1 MESYIDASRIAAKV
15 KEIALQ
21 INEEYKGKVPIFIG
35 VLNGAFM
42 FLSDLIR
49 EITLDCEVDFLKL
62 SSYGDSQISSGD
74 IKMLKALNC
83 QVKDRDIIVV
93 EDIIDSGLSI
103 KYMKTLIEN
112 ENPRSL
118 KIAALLFKK
127 NVSNLDFKIDYTG
140 FEIEN
145 EFVVGYGL
153 DHAQKYRNLKGIY
166 VL

>member
-1 MESYIDASRIAAKV
+1 LKPFIKESSIKDKV
-15 KEIALQ
+15 KELAQRL
-21 INEEYKGKVPIFIG
+21 NRDYEGKTPIFIG
-35 VLNGAFM
+35 ILNGSFI

-49 EITLDCEVDFLKL
+49 EINVDCEIDFMKL
-62 SSYGDSQISSGD
+62 SSYGDNQISSGN
-74 IKMLKALNC
+74 IKILKELNC
-83 QVKDRDIIVV
+83 QIEGRDIVLV

-103 KYMKTLIEN
+103 KYMRTLVEK
-112 ENPRSL
+112 ENPKSL
-118 KIAALLFKK
+118 KIVALLFKK
-127 NVSNLDFKIDYTG
+127 NVSNLDFEIDYVG